1 MLYDRENFLI
11 SRKKISMHNLKTL
24 RKKKKYSQIKL
35 SYLTGVSSS
44 SIEAYEQGVRVPS
57 LPIIYK
63 IAEVLDCSIDYLI
76 GRNTD
81 IENYYTLSESD
92 KKKVIKYIKNIK
104 KSSKDTK

>member
-1 MLYDRENFLI
+1 MLYDRENFII
-11 SRKKISMHNLKTL
+11 SRKKINMSNLKTL

-35 SYLTGVSSS
+35 GYLTGVSSS

-81 IENYYTLSESD
+81 IENYYTLSEND
-92 KKKVIKYIKNIK
+92 KKKVMKYIKNIK
-104 KSSKDTK
+104 KSSKDIK